1 MNHDPGNL
9 TSYNLQFI
17 DIDNEKVLFY
27 LPLYFLYIYYLHFPH
42 FQLVAGNIWFWS
54 IWLPDFSVKKFS
66 LTSSGPLQVLSDDDD
81 IDCCETRCCEGREV
95 LQPDPVRLLLRHADH
110 HLRSARRLPHLLHLV
125 LHSGNG
131 MAGTSE

>member
-9 TSYNLQFI
+9 TSFNLLTLTMK
-17 DIDNEKVLFY
+17 KVLFY
-27 LPLYFLYIYYLHFPH
+27 LTIYLVHFVH

-66 LTSSGPLQVLSDDDD
+66 LTSSGPLQVLSDDD
-81 IDCCETRCCEGREV
+81 IDCCGTRCCEGREV
-95 LQPDPVRLLLRHADH
+95 LQPDLVRLLLRHADH
-110 HLRSARRLPHLLHLV
+110 HLRAARRLPHLLHLV

-131 MAGTSE
+131 GDILSK

>member
-1 MNHDPGNL
+1 MIQETLLL
-9 TSYNLQFI
+9 TIYNLLTLTM
-17 DIDNEKVLFY
+17 KRFY
-27 LPLYFLYIYYLHFPH
+27 SIYLYILYFLYIYYLHFPH

-81 IDCCETRCCEGREV
+81 IDCCGARCCEGREV
-95 LQPDPVRLLLRHADH
+95 LQPDPVCLLLRHADH
-110 HLRSARRLPHLLHLV
+110 HLRAARRLPHLLHLV

-131 MAGTSE
+131 GDIRR